1 MNNHDVELVRRYVTE
16 RSEAAFAELVRRYI
30 DLVYSA
36 ALRQVF
42 GDEQQAE
49 DVTQVVFS
57 DLAGKSH
64 RLMRHTSLA
73 GWLYTSTRYAAASM
87 RRAEQRRSLREQ
99 EAHIMNQLTQATG
112 TEPNWEQVR
121 PVLDEAMHELREV
134 DREAILLRFFDRLP
148 LAEVGSHLGVT
159 ENTARMR
166 VERATEKLRARL
178 ALRGICST
186 AAALG
191 TALAQQAVGTA
202 PSALASRVAA
212 RATVAGAGAAAGSL
226 GTLSSWS
233 LAGKGALL
241 AGAVVILA
249 ALGLLKLATSSNPRP
264 SMAGEA
270 AATGKA
276 PSVAQT
282 DATVKK
288 IAGMA
293 APANPSAAA
302 GSGTELLFV
311 DDQTG
316 LPITNRVAWL
326 RGWERGSQLLVEKMV
341 RLEQARVVAPFDP
354 SYGPG
359 YRILT
364 HVEGYA
370 DVTLKWEPKRGETV
384 PESYLVRLVRP
395 ALIGGRVVDL
405 AGQPVGGAEV
415 VFGSNPIPG
424 GDSKPESHA
433 IEQLIATTDAQG
445 RWQIDRVAPDC
456 VRYLVGSASHPDFS
470 QSEHLDVGSRPEFA
484 RQLLEGAFTFR
495 LGPGIIVQGT
505 VVDPSDQ
512 PVAGALVHV
521 GGLSETG
528 SRDAHS
534 AADGTFRVAGCRP
547 GTQLVTADAPG
558 FAPAVVSLE
567 LEPNLPPVKL
577 ALGLGRTLRVR
588 VVDASGQPVS
598 RARLWYDPF
607 GRRLQ
612 GPFPQVEF
620 LQDSDAEGRVVWE
633 HAPDQDLEF
642 DCHASGYMRVADLVL
657 HPDEQEH
664 EITLPPSLVISGT
677 VRDVDTGE
685 MVPRFKLGVGWPE
698 EARDGSPGTRWS
710 TIDRFWPNFTGG
722 EFRHSL
728 EEPVIGGTTNRGYVF
743 RFEAAGYAPF
753 ITRVYRADEGEVTL
767 DIKLH
772 RADETLVAV
781 YTPAGRPAND
791 AQIAL
796 LAPGSQLRLTP
807 GGFSTL
813 GSMGSTWLR
822 KADAQ
827 GQFVLPKDDAVQ
839 RIAIA
844 HPEGY
849 LECPAHDLRQSRAIR
864 LQPWAHVEGVWLE
877 QGQPVAN
884 REISLDFSHKVEHAL
899 VLEHSAYRTKTDDHG
914 HFAFPQV
921 PAGLFDVMVW
931 GESIGQHGG
940 RTGWRALSVEARPGE
955 TNRVTLVAAG
965 QASAADTNRE

>member
-1 MNNHDVELVRRYVTE
+1 MNNNDVELVRRYVTE

-57 DLAGKSH
+57 DLARKSP
-64 RLMRHTSLA
+64 RLMKHTSLA
-73 GWLYTSTRYAAASM
+73 GWLYTSVRYAAASM

-99 EAHIMNQLTQATG
+99 EAHIMSQLTQATG
-112 TEPNWEQVR
+112 TDPNWEQVR
-121 PVLDEAMHELREV
+121 PILDEAMHELKEE
-134 DREAILLRFFDRLP
+134 DREAILLRFFGRLP
-148 LAEVGSHLGVT
+148 LAEVGSRLGVS

-191 TALAQQAVGTA
+191 TAMAQQAVGTA

-212 RATVAGAGAAAGSL
+212 RAAVAGAGAAAGSL
-226 GTLSSWS
+226 GILSSWS
-233 LAGKGALL
+233 LAGKGVVL
-241 AGAVVILA
+241 AGAVVIVA
-249 ALGLLKLATSSNPRP
+249 ALGLLKLTTSSSNHQP
-264 SMAGEA
+264 SIAGEA
-270 AATGKA
+270 AATAKA
-276 PSVAQT
+276 PLAAQT
-282 DATVKK
+282 DGTRKK
-288 IAGMA
+288 SAGMA
-293 APANPSAAA
+293 DQSSAA
-302 GSGTELLFV
+302 GSGPELLFV
-311 DDQTG
+311 EDHTG

-326 RGWERGSQLLVEKMV
+326 RGWERGSQLLIEKMV
-341 RLEQARVVAPFDP
+341 RLEQARAVAPFDP

-359 YRILT
+359 YWILT

-370 DVTLKWEPKRGETV
+370 DVSLKWQPKRGEAV

-395 ALIGGRVVDL
+395 ALIGGRVVDP
-405 AGQPVGGAEV
+405 AGEPVAGAEV
-415 VFGSNPIPG
+415 AFGNNPIPG
-424 GDSKPESHA
+424 SDAKPESHA
-433 IEQLIATTDAQG
+433 IDQLIATTDAQG

-470 QSEHLDVGSRPEFA
+470 PSEYVDVGSRPEFA
-484 RQLLEGAFTFR
+484 RQLLEGTFTFR
-495 LGPGIIVQGT
+495 LGSGIIVQGT

-558 FAPAVVSLE
+558 FASAVLSLD
-567 LEPNLPPVKL
+567 LKPNLPPVKL

-598 RARLWYDPF
+598 GARLWFDPF
-607 GRRLQ
+607 GRRLP

-620 LQDSDAEGRVVWE
+620 LQDSDPDGRIVWG

-642 DCHASGYMRVADLVL
+642 DCSAPGHMRVSDLLL
-657 HPDEQEH
+657 HPDDQEH
-664 EITLPPSLVISGT
+664 EITLPPALVISGT
-677 VRDVDTGE
+677 VRDADTGA
-685 MVPRFKLGVGWPE
+685 MVPRFKLGIGWPE
-698 EARDGSPGTRWS
+698 QDPDGSPTIRWS
-710 TIDRFWPNFTGG
+710 TIDRFWPSFTRG

-753 ITRVYRADEGEVTL
+753 VTRAYGADEGEVTL
-767 DIKLH
+767 DIRLH
-772 RADETLVAV
+772 RAEETPVAIS
-781 YTPAGRPAND
+781 TPAGRPAND

-796 LAPGSQLRLTP
+796 LAPGNQLRLTP

-813 GSMGSTWLR
+813 GSMGSTCLR

-849 LECPAHDLRQSRAIR
+849 LECPADDLRQSRAVR

-884 REISLDFSHKVEHAL
+884 REVSLDFSHKVERAL
-899 VLEHSAYRTKTDDHG
+899 SLEYSAYRTETDDHG
-914 HFAFPQV
+914 HFAFPQI
-921 PAGLFDVMVW
+921 PAGLFDVMFW
-931 GESIGQHGG
+931 GESADQHGARFG
-940 RTGWRALSVEARPGE
+940 RHALSVEARPGE
-955 TNRVTLVAAG
+955 TNQVILGAADSAG
-965 QASAADTNRE
+965 AADTNR

>member
-1 MNNHDVELVRRYVTE
+1 MNDNDTELLRRYVTQ

-57 DLAGKSH
+57 DLARKSQ

-112 TEPNWEQVR
+112 TDPNWEQVR
-121 PVLDEAMHELREV
+121 PILDEAMHELRED
-134 DREAILLRFFDRLP
+134 DREAIVLRFFERLP

-186 AAALG
+186 ASALG

-212 RATVAGAGAAAGSL
+212 RAAVAGAGVAAGNL

-249 ALGLLKLATSSNPRP
+249 ALGLLKLATSSSSPRP
-264 SMAGEA
+264 SIAGEA

-276 PSVAQT
+276 PLAPQADGT
-282 DATVKK
+282 RKK
-288 IAGMA
+288 SAGMA
-293 APANPSAAA
+293 DQSSAA
-302 GSGTELLFV
+302 GSGPELLFV

-326 RGWERGSQLLVEKMV
+326 RGWERGAQLLVEKMV
-341 RLEQARVVAPFDP
+341 RLEQASVVAPFDP

-359 YRILT
+359 YWILT

-370 DVTLKWEPKRGETV
+370 DVSLKWQPKRGETV

-395 ALIGGRVVDL
+395 ALIGGRVVDP
-405 AGQPVGGAEV
+405 AGEPVAGAEV
-415 VFGSNPIPG
+415 AFGNNPIPG
-424 GDSKPESHA
+424 GDSKPDSHA
-433 IEQLIATTDAQG
+433 IDQLTAKTDAQG

-456 VRYLVGSASHPDFS
+456 VRYLGGAASHPDFS
-470 QSEHLDVGSRPEFA
+470 PSEHVDVGSHPEFA
-484 RQLLEGAFTFR
+484 RQLLEGTFTFR
-495 LGPGIIVQGT
+495 LDPGIIVQGT

-512 PVAGALVHV
+512 PVAGALVHM

-528 SRDAHS
+528 SRHAHS

-558 FAPAVVSLE
+558 FAPAVLSLD
-567 LEPNLPPVKL
+567 LKPNLPPLKL
-577 ALGLGRTLRVR
+577 ALGPGRTLRVR
-588 VVDASGQPVS
+588 VVDASGRPVS
-598 RARLWYDPF
+598 GAQLWYNPY
-607 GRRLQ
+607 GRRLP
-612 GPFPQVEF
+612 GPFPQFEF
-620 LQDSDAEGRVVWE
+620 LQNSDPDGHVVWE
-633 HAPDQDLEF
+633 HAPDQDLVF
-642 DCHASGYMRVADLVL
+642 DCSASGYMCVHDLVL

-664 EITLPPSLVISGT
+664 EITLPPALVISGT
-677 VRDVDTGE
+677 VRDADTGE
-685 MVPRFKLGVGWPE
+685 MVPRFKLGIGWPE
-698 EARDGSPGTRWS
+698 QDRDGSPAIRWS
-710 TIDRFWPNFTGG
+710 TIDRFWPSFTGG

-728 EEPVIGGTTNRGYVF
+728 EEPVIGGTANPGYVF

-753 ITRVYRADEGEVTL
+753 VTRVYGADEGEVTL

-772 RADETLVAV
+772 RAEETLVAV

-796 LAPGSQLRLTP
+796 LAPGNQLRLTP

-827 GQFVLPKDDAVQ
+827 GQFVLPKDDTVQ

-849 LECPAHDLRQSRAIR
+849 LECPAGDLRQARAVR
-864 LQPWAHVEGVWLE
+864 LQAWARIEGVWLD

-884 REISLDFSHKVEHAL
+884 RELSLAFSHEAEHTLAL
-899 VLEHSAYRTKTDDHG
+899 EYSASRATTDDHG
-914 HFAFPQV
+914 HFVFPQV
-921 PAGLFDVMVW
+921 PAGLFDIIVW
-931 GESIGQHGG
+931 SAPTGTHGARSG
-940 RTGWRALSVEARPGE
+940 RHALSVEARAGE
-955 TNRVTLVAAG
+955 TNQVTLGAADSAG
-965 QASAADTNRE
+965 AADTNR